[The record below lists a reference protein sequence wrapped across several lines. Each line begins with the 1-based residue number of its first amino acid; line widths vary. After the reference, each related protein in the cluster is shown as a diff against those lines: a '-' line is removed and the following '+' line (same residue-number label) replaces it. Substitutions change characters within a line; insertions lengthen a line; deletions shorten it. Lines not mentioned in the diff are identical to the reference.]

1 MLTGTR
7 VHRRRGVAGIAT
19 LALLAAPL
27 TAVTVG
33 AGAATAADGPTTLL
47 AADFDDGTSG
57 GLVQS
62 GADGTYVDLGDGNK
76 VYQVVRGA
84 SFDGLETPDG
94 LLADLEPGTVV
105 TISAEARI
113 VDGDTNVGARWVT
126 KPAYDWLSSS
136 TLTDEWT
143 TVTGVYTVPET
154 GAQSSFFFGTGPY
167 PEPEPALAFTY
178 QLDDVVVSAEG
189 DSSPGE
195 PTVVL
200 ENDFETSAD
209 PWGARNSTVALTA
222 DASHQGDKSLAV
234 TARGANWAGT
244 QANVTALLT
253 PSTPYTISAWVKLA
267 EGVEGSSDIKVTAQ
281 TNSGGDDSYGSVAT
295 AAAVTADEWVE
306 ITGTYTRTPGLTS
319 VILYFEAADI
329 GDAHPSFLVDD
340 VRITGQ
346 ATGGNGDYVETDPD
360 FVPGGA
366 LNPTQAP
373 VSAARGT
380 DKTSALTFDDGPNG
394 ATTTALL
401 DFLEENDVQATFCV
415 IGQNVQAPGGADI
428 LKRIVA
434 DGHTLCNHST
444 DYNGMGSL
452 TKAQVADKLKANLA
466 IIRDAL
472 GDPEA
477 EVPYFRAPNG
487 DWGQTNQV
495 AVALGMQPLAVT
507 NLIMD
512 WDGADN
518 AGDEAKLTTALRDAI
533 TSNPGEIV
541 LVHDGGGD
549 RTAGVNAVK
558 TVVAELLADGWTF
571 TLPAG
576 GAAPKGVT
584 LVESDFEDGTTQGWS
599 PRDDGNG
606 APTLTVQ
613 DEVAH
618 ESIYAARVSDRVS
631 QGQGLQF
638 PVTET
643 ATPGASYDV
652 SAWIKFEGT
661 PGDMTLSARTVTGED
676 ASFSNLVQFT
686 GLSSSQWVNVTGTFS
701 MPAFSTAAELYFE
714 TKWDSGAAGNTSTFV
729 IDDISVKSTP
739 VSEIQDLTPLKST
752 VDFPMG
758 VAIDSREM
766 NGSASQLLL
775 KHFNQVSA
783 ENYMKVEAWYSGEGV
798 DTFRMHS
805 EAKALL
811 DYAAANELRVY
822 GHVLAWHSQTPDWF
836 YQDDEGALLEP
847 DAMRQRLR
855 DHIFNIAETIADEYG
870 PFGSETNPLVA
881 WDVVN
886 EVIDDGTAYEDGMRR
901 STWYQ
906 ILGESFVDSAFEYAN
921 EAFNDVYAAEG
932 AEHPVT
938 LFINDYNTEQTGK
951 RARYKA
957 LVERL
962 IARDVP
968 IDGVGHQFHV
978 SLSTPVSTLGAA
990 IDDFEG
996 MTTADGG
1003 DLVQAV
1009 TELDVFV
1016 GSPDTAK
1023 SVDQGYYYKSAFD
1036 TFRAHSED
1044 LFSVTLWGLTDGRS
1058 WRASNNGKP
1067 LLFDDYFK
1075 AKPAYYGAADQEL
1088 PAAIRSA
1095 NAFAADAEGD
1105 YTVGS
1110 DEWRRL
1116 PLHAVGENGR
1126 FQLRWTPDG
1135 LAVYVDVDDAS
1146 ADSTDAVLLETA
1158 DGVETIER
1166 GSQGAVEREG
1176 GWSVVTTVPLT
1187 DAAKGDVVELDV
1199 RVVDQETTSAWNTPG
1214 VLGNVTL
1221 VEALSYTEVPATTTA
1236 PTIDGDVDA
1245 AWSGAGSV
1253 TTDKPTS
1260 GSNGAKG
1267 TFRTLWKDNTLYLLA
1282 DVTDPVVDTSGSDP
1296 WTKDSVEIYVDGG
1309 NFKNGAYR
1317 YDDTQIRIDATGAVS
1332 FGTGDESFQ
1341 RNRLQSAVVATATG
1355 YRVEAAISLLE
1366 YGGLGTFH
1374 GLDVQVNDAANGS
1387 RHAITNWADPTGTG
1401 YQSTARWGVGKLVA
1415 ALTPPAETAPVV
1427 TTHPVTTTG
1436 KLGSTVTFT
1445 AVAAGNPAP
1454 SVQWQRKLAGTT
1466 TWTNLSGRTG
1476 TSLTVKAVAVNDK
1489 ASFRAVFVNPHG
1501 TAITRHAQLMI
1512 ERVAPKVTVQPKSAA
1527 VAVRSVVAVTAQAS
1541 GYPTPTVQWE
1551 RKLPGSS
1558 SWTKLSGAT
1567 KTTVNVTV
1575 SPSLDGVQL
1584 RAVFSNPAGKVTTKA
1599 ATLTAKKVAPTITTQ
1614 PTSVTAKSGTVAT
1627 FTIAATGY
1635 PAPKVQ
1641 WYVQP
1646 AGSSKWFAI
1655 TEGTKTTL
1663 RINAT
1668 ASRDGSKFRAVV
1680 SNAAGTVTSRSAVL
1694 TLR

>member
-1 MLTGTR
+1 MLTSTR
-7 VHRRRGVAGIAT
+7 VHSRRGVAGLAT

-33 AGAATAADGPTTLL
+33 ASAAGAADGTTSLL
-47 AADFDDGTSG
+47 TASFDDGTLG
-57 GLVQS
+57 GLTQS
-62 GADGTYVDLGDGNK
+62 GAAGTFVDLGDGDK

-84 SFDGLETPDG
+84 NFDGVSTPTDLLEG
-94 LLADLEPGTVV
+94 LEAGTVV
-105 TISAEARI
+105 TVTAQARI
-113 VDGDTNVGARWVT
+113 VAGDTNVGARWVT
-126 KPAYDWLSSS
+126 KPSFTWLSST

-143 TVTGVYTVPET
+143 TVTGTYTIPAT
-154 GAQSSFFFGTGPY
+154 GAESELYLGTGPY
-167 PEPEPALAFTY
+167 PEPTPALAFTY
-178 QLDDVVVSAEG
+178 QLDDVVVTAATPAS
-189 DSSPGE
+189 E

-200 ENDFETSAD
+200 SNDFESTKS
-209 PWGARNSTVALTA
+209 PWGDRGSVTSLTGTEFHGGAQSLLVANRTA
-222 DASHQGDKSLAV
+222 D
-234 TARGANWAGT
+234 WAGT
-244 QANVTALLT
+244 QADLT
-253 PSTPYTISAWVKLA
+253 STLVAGQSADFSAWVKLPA
-267 EGVEGSSDIKVTAQ
+267 GTEGASTIKVTAQ
-281 TNSGGDDSYGSVAT
+281 TNSGGDDSYATVAT
-295 AAAVTADEWVE
+295 AADVTADEWVE
-306 ITGTYTRTPGLTS
+306 ISGSYTRPAGLTS
-319 VILYFEAADI
+319 VILYFEASAIDTV
-329 GDAHPSFLVDD
+329 HPGFLVDD
-340 VRITGQ
+340 VRVTG
-346 ATGGNGDYVETDPD
+346 AAGSGDDYVETDPT

-366 LNPTQAP
+366 LNPSEAP

-380 DKTSALTFDDGPNG
+380 TKTSALTFDDGPNG

-401 DFLEENDVQATFCV
+401 DFLEENDVKATFCV
-415 IGQNVQAPGGADI
+415 IGQNVQAPGGADV

-444 DYNGMGSL
+444 DYDGMGSL

-487 DWGQTNQV
+487 DWGRTNQV
-495 AVALGMQPLAVT
+495 AVALGMQPLAVD
-507 NLIMD
+507 NLIFD
-512 WDGADN
+512 WDGAEN
-518 AGDEAKLTTALRDAI
+518 AGDEAKLTAALRDVI

-541 LVHDGGGD
+541 LVHDGGGN

-584 LVESDFEDGTTQGWS
+584 LVDTDFEDGTPQGWS
-599 PRDDGNG
+599 PRDDGKG
-606 APTLTVQ
+606 APTVVVQ

-618 ESIYAARVSDRVS
+618 DSTYAVRVSDRVS
-631 QGQGLQF
+631 QGQGIQF
-638 PVTET
+638 DVTDK

-652 SAWIKFEGT
+652 SAWVKFEGT
-661 PGDMTLSARTVTGED
+661 PGDMTLSSRTVTGD
-676 ASFSNLVQFT
+676 NSAAFSNLAQFT
-686 GLSSSQWVNVTGTFS
+686 GLSSSQWVNVTGTFT
-701 MPAFSTAAELYFE
+701 MPAFDTAAEIYFE
-714 TKWDSGAAGNTSTFV
+714 TKWAQGEAGNTSTFV
-729 IDDISVKSTP
+729 VDDVTVKSTP
-739 VSEIQDLTPLKST
+739 VSEIQDLTPLKDT
-752 VDFPMG
+752 VTFPMG
-758 VAIDSREM
+758 AAVDSREM
-766 NGSASQLLL
+766 NGSASELLL
-775 KHFNQVSA
+775 KHFNQLTA

-798 DTFRMHS
+798 DTFRMHP

-811 DYAAANELRVY
+811 DYAQENELRVY

-836 YQDDEGALLEP
+836 YRDDEGALLGP
-847 DAMRQRLR
+847 DAMRARLR
-855 DHIFNIAETIADEYG
+855 EHIFAIAETISDQYG
-870 PFGSETNPLVA
+870 PFGSPTNPLKA

-932 AEHPVT
+932 EEHPVT

-978 SLSTPVSTLGAA
+978 ALSTPVSTLGAA

-996 MTTADGG
+996 MKTADGR

-1023 SVDQGYYYKSAFD
+1023 SVDQGYYYQAAFD
-1036 TFRAHSED
+1036 AFRAHADD
-1044 LFSVTLWGLTDGRS
+1044 LFSVTVWGLTDGRS

-1088 PAAIRSA
+1088 PPAIRSA

-1105 YTVGS
+1105 YAVGS

-1135 LAVYVDVDDAS
+1135 LLAYVDVDDAS
-1146 ADSTDAVLLETA
+1146 ADSGDAVLLETP
-1158 DGVETIER
+1158 DGVTTIAR
-1166 GSQGAVEREG
+1166 GSSGAVERAG
-1176 GWSVVTTVPLT
+1176 GWSVVATVPLSG
-1187 DAAKGDVVELDV
+1187 AARGDVVELDV
-1199 RVVDQETTSAWNTPG
+1199 RVVDQDTTSAWNTSG
-1214 VLGNVTL
+1214 VLGSVTL
-1221 VEALSYTEVPATTTA
+1221 VEPLSYTEVPATATA

-1245 AWSGAGSV
+1245 VWSGAGSV
-1253 TTDKPTS
+1253 TTEKPTL
-1260 GSNGAKG
+1260 GTGGAQG

-1282 DVTDPVVDTSGSDP
+1282 DVTDPEVDTSGSDP

-1309 NFKNGAYR
+1309 NVKNGAYR

-1332 FGTGDESFQ
+1332 FGTGDEAFQ
-1341 RNRLQSAVVATATG
+1341 RNRLQSAVVPTTTG

-1374 GLDVQVNDAANGS
+1374 GLDVQVNDAAGGS

-1401 YQSTARWGVGKLVA
+1401 YQSTARWGVAKLVA
-1415 ALTPPAETAPVV
+1415 ASEPPAETAPVV
-1427 TTHPVTTTG
+1427 VTHPVTTTG
-1436 KLGSTVTFT
+1436 TLGSTVTFT
-1445 AVAAGNPAP
+1445 AAATGNPTP
-1454 SVQWQRKLAGTT
+1454 TVQWQRKLPGST
-1466 TWTNLSGRTG
+1466 TWANLSGRTSS
-1476 TSLTVKAVAVNDK
+1476 TLTVKAVAVNDR
-1489 ASFRAVFVNPHG
+1489 ASFRAVFTNSHG
-1501 TAITRHAQLMI
+1501 TAITRNAQLKVQ
-1512 ERVAPKVTVQPKSAA
+1512 RVAPKVTVQPKSVTAP
-1527 VAVRSVVAVTAQAS
+1527 VRSVVKVTAQAS
-1541 GYPTPTVQWE
+1541 GYPTPAVQWE

-1558 SWTKLSGAT
+1558 SWTKINGAT
-1567 KTTVNVTV
+1567 KTTVSVSLTPTV
-1575 SPSLDGVQL
+1575 DGVQV
-1584 RAVFSNPAGKVTTKA
+1584 RAVFKNSAGTVTTKA
-1599 ATLTAKKVAPTITTQ
+1599 ATITATKVAPTITAQ
-1614 PTSVTAKSGTVAT
+1614 PKSVVAAPGTVAT
-1627 FTIAATGY
+1627 FTVAATAY

-1646 AGSSKWFAI
+1646 KGSTKWFAI
-1655 TEGTKTTL
+1655 SGATKTTL

-1668 ASRDGSKFRAVV
+1668 ASRDGSTFRAVV
-1680 SNAAGTVTSRSAVL
+1680 HNVAGTVTSRGALL